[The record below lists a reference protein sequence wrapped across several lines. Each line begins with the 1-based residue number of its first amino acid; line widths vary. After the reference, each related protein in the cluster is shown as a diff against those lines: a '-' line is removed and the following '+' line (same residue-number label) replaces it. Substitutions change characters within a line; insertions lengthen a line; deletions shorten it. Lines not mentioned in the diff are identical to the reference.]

1 MVMPLRCSLL
11 QNRAMGL
18 VSYTQRQIDL
28 FSEPD
33 NPALMQTLD
42 TLNTKFGRDAVFL
55 WRKELLRIFPRVKLS
70 PQYTTRLKALPKIRC

>member
-1 MVMPLRCSLL
+1 
-11 QNRAMGL
+11 MGL

-42 TLNTKFGRDAVFL
+42 TLNTKFGRDAVF
-55 WRKELLRIFPRVKLS
+55 FVA
-70 PQYTTRLKALPKIRC
+70 QGTT